1 MLLLMRMKAVRM
13 LQVDKLLAK
22 KILVKSRPRLLVCQ

>member
-13 LQVDKLLAK
+13 LQVDKLLTK